1 MSFADS
7 DVETTRQWRDMSLLE
22 KLERLLGL
30 FAAAVLFGMMMIT
43 FVDVVGRY
51 LFNAPLTGAY
61 QVVRGAM
68 AVLMFAGLPLVT
80 ARREHLTIG
89 LLEAAFKG
97 AARWVQT
104 LLITLIS
111 AIVVS
116 FLAWR
121 LFEQGSYYGETG
133 EVLDIIRVPIA
144 LFSYYMS
151 VTAAIAAAIMI
162 VMVVQQ
168 LRHPPS

>member
-1 MSFADS
+1 MNLADS
-7 DVETTRQWRDMSLLE
+7 DIETARPWSHMSPLE
-22 KLERLLGL
+22 QLERLLGL

-51 LFNAPLTGAY
+51 LFNAPVTGAY
-61 QVVRGAM
+61 QMVRGAM

-97 AARWVQT
+97 KAQWVQT
-104 LLITLIS
+104 LLITLVS

-116 FLAWR
+116 FLAWC
-121 LFEQGSYYGETG
+121 LFEQGSYYRETG

-151 VTAAIAAAIMI
+151 VTAAIAAAIMFAI
-162 VMVVQQ
+162 VVQQ
-168 LRHPPS
+168 LRRPPP

>member
-1 MSFADS
+1 MGPADGE
-7 DVETTRQWRDMSLLE
+7 VETARPWRDMPLLGR
-22 KLERLLGL
+22 LERLLGL
-30 FAAAVLFGMMMIT
+30 FAAAVLFGMMMVT

-80 ARREHLTIG
+80 VRREHLTIG
-89 LLEAAFKG
+89 LLEAAFRG
-97 AARWVQT
+97 ATRRVQT
-104 LLITLIS
+104 FLVTLLS

-121 LFEQGSYYGETG
+121 LFEQGSYYGDTG

-151 VTAAIAAAIMI
+151 LAAAIAAAIMF
-162 VMVVQQ
+162 VMLVQG
-168 LRHPPS
+168 LRRPPS